1 MAQMPESEKKILE
14 EVEYLRDKY
23 FTYDEPVPFCGLY
36 LYPVSVRNYNE
47 FMTSN
52 ACLLLNKNDDPMGIK
67 FTHLDYLLSKVS
79 DEKEGVLWSMRL
91 SKIIELCFHILPG
104 MKCSKCGKYISY
116 DQFFTED
123 RVKLYQEGTD
133 EDRKKFFDCDCG
145 EGKMVASL
153 DQKKDEKTNKTVLL
167 IDGHEI
173 DYVNFNKMRKY
184 ILYQNLPDFKDDSWA
199 DKAIRDDQAKRAE
212 ILSKDSGK
220 ASLERKMLCVV
231 AATGIDISKIYD
243 MSIRKFTA
251 LLGVIN
257 DYTEYKATKVGL
269 MSGMVS
275 LKKGQK
281 IDHWIYTKEKSDAE
295 GIVDSEAFAQQFKN
309 A

>member
-67 FTHLDYLLSKVS
+67 FAHLDYLLSKIS
-79 DEKEGVLWSMRL
+79 DEKEGVLWSMRF

-104 MKCSKCGKYISY
+104 MKCSKCGKYIPY
-116 DQFFTED
+116 DQFFTEE

-153 DQKKDEKTNKTVLL
+153 DQKKDEKSNKTVLL

-173 DYVNFNKMRKY
+173 DSNNFNKLRKF
-184 ILYQNLPDFKDDSWA
+184 ILYQNLPDFKDDSWV
-199 DKAIRDDQAKRAE
+199 DKAIRDDQAAKNE
-212 ILSKDSGK
+212 IVSRDSGN
-220 ASLERKMLCVV
+220 ATIERKILCIC
-231 AATGIDISKIYD
+231 AAMSYKLKDVYE
-243 MSIRKFTA
+243 MSIRQFVS

-257 DYTEYKATKVGL
+257 DLIEYKIAKAGL

-275 LKKGQK
+275 LKKGQT
-281 IDHWIYTKEKSDAE
+281 IDHWIYKKEKGMYGSAVDADALTQK
-295 GIVDSEAFAQQFKN
+295 INSL
-309 A
+309 